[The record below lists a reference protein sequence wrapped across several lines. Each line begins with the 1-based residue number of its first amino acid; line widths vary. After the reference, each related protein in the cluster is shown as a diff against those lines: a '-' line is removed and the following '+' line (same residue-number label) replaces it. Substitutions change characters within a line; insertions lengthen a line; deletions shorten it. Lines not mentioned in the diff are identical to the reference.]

1 MKRAV
6 SVTALPPFVLD
17 VTFDDGTS
25 RQIEMEPELWG
36 PLFKPLR
43 DPALFRQ
50 AKVDPDLE
58 TVTWPNGTDVSPAFL
73 IYGDTNAYNN
83 ESAERANG

>member
-25 RQIEMEPELWG
+25 RQIDMEPELWG
-36 PLFKPLR
+36 PLFEPLR
-43 DPALFRQ
+43 VLALFRQ
-50 AKVDPDLE
+50 TK
-58 TVTWPNGTDVSPAFL
+58 S
-73 IYGDTNAYNN
+73 
-83 ESAERANG
+83 S

>member
-25 RQIEMEPELWG
+25 RQIDMEPELWG
-36 PLFKPLR
+36 PLFEPLR
-43 DPALFRQ
+43 VPALFRQ

-58 TVTWPNGTDVSPAFL
+58 TVTGQTVPT
-73 IYGDTNAYNN
+73 
-83 ESAERANG
+83 